1 MAKRFQNNL
10 KKYIKRIV
18 FKRII
23 FNFIQQINL
32 SSEYYYIINIFL
44 DGYNNIINNYLL
56 YYYLR

>member
-32 SSEYYYIINIFL
+32 SNEYYYIINIF
-44 DGYNNIINNYLL
+44 
-56 YYYLR
+56 